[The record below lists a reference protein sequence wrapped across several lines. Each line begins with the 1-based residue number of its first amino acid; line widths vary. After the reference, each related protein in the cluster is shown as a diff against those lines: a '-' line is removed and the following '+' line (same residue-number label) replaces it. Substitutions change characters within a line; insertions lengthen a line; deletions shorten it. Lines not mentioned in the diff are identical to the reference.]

1 MSTRGVFVFS
11 DRATG
16 AIDDGDAHCVYVH
29 YDTYPKGAAAYL
41 AECLA
46 SRMTWPAPRYEADE
60 FAAGFVASIKAGMR
74 ERADA
79 RTALLAAD
87 GLQTGG
93 LDRHAG
99 GNVRLM
105 RRWDEAADVEWAYL
119 LKPAANGRELM
130 VTVAPTS
137 WDAARPFRIGLHP
150 PTYEGTLAGFLA
162 AHRQQAAAPGGEA

>member
-16 AIDDGDAHCVYVH
+16 AIGDGDAHCVYVH
-29 YDTYPKGAAAYL
+29 CDTYPKGAAAYL

-46 SRMTWPAPRYEADE
+46 SRLTWPAPRYEADE

-87 GLQTGG
+87 GLQAGG

-105 RRWDEAADVEWAYL
+105 RRWDEATDVAWAYL
-119 LKPAANGRELM
+119 VRPSAGRRGGLTLTAAQAGWEHGRL
-130 VTVAPTS
+130 VL
-137 WDAARPFRIGLHP
+137 DP

-162 AHRQQAAAPGGEA
+162 AHGREAAAPGGVR